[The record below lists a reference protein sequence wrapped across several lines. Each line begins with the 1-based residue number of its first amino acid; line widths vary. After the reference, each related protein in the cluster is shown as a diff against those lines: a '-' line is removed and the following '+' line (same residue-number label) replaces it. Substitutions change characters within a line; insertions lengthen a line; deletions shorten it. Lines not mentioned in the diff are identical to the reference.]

1 MVLSLGYLAALTMSV
16 VLASLR
22 AGGRLE
28 EAPDSVTALATSRL
42 TIPVS
47 VIVPAGDAQ
56 EIGGTIRAL
65 LDLNYPEFEVIIVVD
80 GPAASADT
88 VADEWALESVEFFYR
103 RSLDTMAVRRIFRSA
118 RDPRL
123 MVVEKDASHPSDALN
138 VGVNIARYRFVAVVP
153 LGTTFGRDA
162 LVRAMAP
169 ALDDPR
175 NVVGVFSP
183 LEPSGSAVSGRVAGQ
198 FLRLRSIRAAM
209 VARLFDGGLSRQV
222 DGDGVRLWRRD
233 AILSAGGF
241 STHVG
246 CPDLDMAMRLVRDGE
261 QRVVSTPEGVWLR
274 RGAGWF
280 GRFCGHAGPSARG
293 AAFAGRCQSIVDPP
307 RIASGNWRHARGGA
321 TDADRTGL
329 GGGGLGM
336 RCRHRHFR
344 LSAVVWCAVILS
356 FGSALVS
363 TSAVLMA
370 GSSVRGPA
378 AAEIAP
384 LLIAAPFEFL
394 MVRPRFARARSL
406 SAIFRSPSR
415 PVTPHNRR
423 YGMVQLCSE

>member
-1 MVLSLGYLAALTMSV
+1 MIVLQVALVVSVALALGYLSALTMSV

-28 EAPDSVTALATSRL
+28 EAPDSVTALAASRL

-56 EIGGTIRAL
+56 EIGGTIGAL

-80 GPAASADT
+80 DPAASADT
-88 VADEWALESVEFFYR
+88 IADEWALESVEFFYR
-103 RSLDTMAVRRIFRSA
+103 RSLDTQAVKRIFRSA

-123 MVVEKDASHPSDALN
+123 MVVEKDPSHPSDALN

-222 DGDGVRLWRRD
+222 EGDGVRLWRRD
-233 AILSAGGF
+233 AIVSAGGF

-246 CPDLDMAMRLVRDGE
+246 CPDLDMAMRLVRDAE
-261 QRVVSTPEGVWLR
+261 QRVVSAPEAFGFAATRVGSAGSADARDRQLAVLRLLGGVNRLSIRGGLRQGIGATLEAELLTPIAQAWVVVGSL
-274 RGAGWF
+274 
-280 GRFCGHAGPSARG
+280 CG
-293 AAFAGRCQSIVDPP
+293 AATGIFA
-307 RIASGNWRHARGGA
+307 W
-321 TDADRTGL
+321 
-329 GGGGLGM
+329 
-336 RCRHRHFR
+336 
-344 LSAVVWCAVILS
+344 SAVVWCAVILS

-363 TSAVLMA
+363 TAAVLMA

-378 AAEIAP
+378 AAEIAL

-394 MVRPRFARARSL
+394 MVRPRFARARL
-406 SAIFRSPSR
+406 SAIFRSR
-415 PVTPHNRR
+415 PVA
-423 YGMVQLCSE
+423 

>member
-1 MVLSLGYLAALTMSV
+1 MIVFQVALVVSVVLSLGYLAALTMSV

-261 QRVVSTPEGVWLR
+261 QRVVSTPEAFGCAAARVGSAGSADTRDRQLAVLRLLGGVNRLSIR
-274 RGAGWF
+274 RGLRQGIGATLEAELLTPIAQAWVVVGSV
-280 GRFCGHAGPSARG
+280 CG
-293 AAFAGRCQSIVDPP
+293 AA
-307 RIASGNWRHARGGA
+307 
-321 TDADRTGL
+321 TGIF
-329 GGGGLGM
+329 GW
-336 RCRHRHFR
+336 
-344 LSAVVWCAVILS
+344 SAVVWCAVILS

-394 MVRPRFARARSL
+394 MVRPRFARARL
-406 SAIFRSPSR
+406 SAIFRSH
-415 PVTPHNRR
+415 PVP
-423 YGMVQLCSE
+423 